1 MGTIATAAIALVGVA
16 LCLLSFVSR
25 LTGKKSCC
33 GEKAPKVKVKK
44 LAAPIGS
51 LAVKV
56 DGMRCESCRRTLTAK
71 FNEMEGI
78 SAGVSLETKTA
89 VISYERAITD
99 EEIEKAVESAGFEV
113 AEVIR

>member
-44 LAAPIGS
+44 LAISMKFVVILLPIS
-51 LAVKV
+51 
-56 DGMRCESCRRTLTAK
+56 S
-71 FNEMEGI
+71 
-78 SAGVSLETKTA
+78 SS
-89 VISYERAITD
+89 
-99 EEIEKAVESAGFEV
+99 
-113 AEVIR
+113 

>member
-1 MGTIATAAIALVGVA
+1 MGTIATTAIALVGMA

-33 GEKAPKVKVKK
+33 GEKAPKVKMKK
-44 LAAPIGS
+44 LAAPIGN
-51 LAVKV
+51 LTIKV

-78 SAGVSLETKTA
+78 SAKVSLGTKTA
-89 VISYERAITD
+89 VISYGRATTD
-99 EEIEKAVESAGFEV
+99 VEIEKAAESAGFELV
-113 AEVIR
+113 EVIR